1 MSGEVRSSTCAET
14 DSAYSLMKKY
24 KAAILGY
31 YGFGN
36 LGDELLLSAC
46 IEMFSRCGVSRD
58 SLVVLSNNPEETSR
72 NFGVDAVNRWS
83 FRDSVKAF
91 RNSET
96 LLLGGGGLFQDTSS
110 VKSCVWYWGMVRLA
124 RLCGCRVWALG
135 QSVGPLGSVVST
147 VLTGNALRSC
157 KVLHVRDEKSYT
169 LAESLGCKNL
179 VKGCDLV
186 MTLKPE
192 VSYSHKYGYVLVN
205 LRPCENLDSFVKIIA
220 PHLKGYRVVGA
231 ALSDED
237 VDALG
242 VFGLSEIVRVK
253 SFDGAGELMSGAVC
267 AVGMR
272 LHFGVLARI
281 FRTPLALMPYDAKV
295 SEFAAQSGVPCIAD
309 EWREPVVPLPV
320 PESSGKIDSI
330 CRKVLG
336 LR

>member
-1 MSGEVRSSTCAET
+1 MNA
-14 DSAYSLMKKY
+14 KKY

-46 IEMFSRCGVSRD
+46 LEMFRRCGVKKD
-58 SLVVLSNNPEETSR
+58 SVVVLSNTPEETSR
-72 NFGVDAVNRWS
+72 NFGVDAVNRWK
-83 FRDSVKAF
+83 FREVVRAF

-96 LLLGGGGLFQDTSS
+96 LLLGGGGLFQDTTSM
-110 VKSCVWYWGMVRLA
+110 KSCVWYWGMVRLA

-237 VDALG
+237 VYALG
-242 VFGLSEIVRVK
+242 VLGLSEIVRVK

>member
-1 MSGEVRSSTCAET
+1 
-14 DSAYSLMKKY
+14 MKKY

-46 IEMFSRCGVSRD
+46 LEMFSRCGVSRD
-58 SLVVLSNNPEETSR
+58 SLVILSNTPEETSR
-72 NFGVDAVNRWS
+72 NYGVDSVNRWS
-83 FRDSVKAF
+83 FRESVKAF

-96 LLLGGGGLFQDTSS
+96 LLLGGGGIFQDTSS

-135 QSVGPLGSVVST
+135 QSVGPLKSTVST
-147 VLTGNALRSC
+147 VLAGNALRSC
-157 KVLHVRDEKSYT
+157 KVLHVRDEKSYM

-179 VKGCDLV
+179 VRGCDLV

-192 VSYSHKYGYVLVN
+192 VSYSHKYGYMLVN
-205 LRPCENLDSFVKIIA
+205 LRPCEKLDSFVKVIA
-220 PHLKGYRVVGA
+220 PHLKDTRVVGA
-231 ALSDED
+231 ALSDDD

-242 VFGLSEIVRVK
+242 VLGLSEIVRVK
-253 SFDGAGELMSGAVC
+253 SWDGAEELLSGAVG

-281 FRTPLALMPYDAKV
+281 FRIPLALMPYDAKV
-295 SEFAAQSGVPCIAD
+295 SGFAEQSGVPCIVD
-309 EWREPVVPLPV
+309 EWREPVMPLAV
-320 PESSGKIDSI
+320 PECAGEINTL
-330 CRKVLG
+330 CREILA
-336 LR
+336 L

>member
-1 MSGEVRSSTCAET
+1 MNT
-14 DSAYSLMKKY
+14 KKY

-46 IEMFSRCGVSRD
+46 LEMFSRCGVERE

-72 NFGVDAVNRWS
+72 KFGVDTVNRWS
-83 FRDSVKAF
+83 FREAVKAF

-96 LLLGGGGLFQDTSS
+96 LLLGGGGLFQDSSS
-110 VKSCVWYWGMVRLA
+110 VKSCVWYWGMLRLA

-147 VLTGNALRSC
+147 VLTGNALRGC
-157 KVLHVRDEKSYT
+157 KVLHVRDEKSYM

-192 VSYSHKYGYVLVN
+192 AAYSHKYGYMLVN
-205 LRPCENLDSFVKIIA
+205 LRPCENLDSFVKIIT
-220 PHLKGYRVVGA
+220 PHLKDSRVVGA

-242 VFGLSEIVRVK
+242 VLGLSEIVRVK
-253 SFDGAGELMSGAVC
+253 SFDGAGELMSGAVG
-267 AVGMR
+267 ALGMR

-295 SEFAAQSGVPCIAD
+295 SEFASQSGVPCIVS
-309 EWREPVVPLPV
+309 EWTDPVMPLAV
-320 PESSGKIDSI
+320 PECSNEIDTL
-330 CRKVLG
+330 CREVLC

>member
-1 MSGEVRSSTCAET
+1 MNT
-14 DSAYSLMKKY
+14 KKY

-46 IEMFSRCGVSRD
+46 LEMFSRCGIGRE
-58 SLVVLSNNPEETSR
+58 SLVVLSNKPEETSK

-83 FRDSVKAF
+83 FREAVKVF

-96 LLLGGGGLFQDTSS
+96 FLLGGGGIFQDTSS
-110 VKSCVWYWGMVRLA
+110 VKSCVWYWGMLRLA
-124 RLCGCRVWALG
+124 KFCGCRVWALG
-135 QSVGPLGSVVST
+135 QSIGPLGSVVST
-147 VLTGNALRSC
+147 VLTGNALRAC
-157 KVLHVRDEKSYT
+157 KIVHVRDGKSYM

-179 VKGCDLV
+179 VRGSDLV

-192 VSYSHKYGYVLVN
+192 VSYSHKYGYMLVN
-205 LRPCENLDSFVKIIA
+205 LRPCENLDSFVKVIT
-220 PHLKGYRVVGA
+220 PHLKDYRVIGA

-242 VFGLSEIVRVK
+242 VLGLSEIVRVK
-253 SFDGAGELMSGAVC
+253 SFDGAGELLSGAVC

-272 LHFGVLARI
+272 LHFGVLSRI

-295 SEFAAQSGVPCIAD
+295 SEFASQSGVPCIVN
-309 EWREPVVPLPV
+309 EWCEPVMPLPV
-320 PESSGKIDSI
+320 LESAGEIDTL
-330 CRKVLG
+330 CREVLG